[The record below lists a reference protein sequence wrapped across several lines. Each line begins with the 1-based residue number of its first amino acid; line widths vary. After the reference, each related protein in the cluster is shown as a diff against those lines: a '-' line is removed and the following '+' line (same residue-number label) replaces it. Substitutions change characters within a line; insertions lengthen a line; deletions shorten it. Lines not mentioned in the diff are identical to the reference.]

1 MANGST
7 IALRVRPPP
16 SLSLAGYR
24 WSYLVLCLAI
34 ALPVFSFFPVTPKPA
49 PGSDALNT
57 SRLTE
62 FSLLFV
68 STYMLVSTAIL
79 RRYPLAMRSHALT
92 VCIPFIGW
100 ALCSTI
106 WSLNPVYTFGKSF
119 EFLLLILIAA
129 AVIVGIRGLP
139 RMPRFGVE
147 GLITMSGVLVIVL
160 SFISNA
166 LIWGTIFPLHHNEG
180 RTRFSFGF
188 AHPLETADL
197 CAVTAII
204 AFAGPLPWPVRL
216 SVAALGSW
224 IVYLADA
231 RSTMVFLLAVLCLA
245 AMMHIRPVGLR
256 LCAIALAGI
265 GVYVAAILFV
275 QGDIN
280 FLPPDFA
287 TLNGRTVLWEES
299 LQVAYDH
306 PLLGVGF
313 YATGDY
319 LVSLFDWAG
328 NAHNAY
334 LEVILA
340 TGVIGFLLLLMF
352 LAYAA
357 WLCLRTRN
365 PTLICMLVF
374 ICLES
379 LFNPLLLSPRTPM
392 LFFIL
397 LMMAAAELPPAPGR
411 RYPARRSPASQ
422 RARANL
428 RLISDRQARTDNF
441 FTPAAPP

>member
-1 MANGST
+1 MLVSRARSAT
-7 IALRVRPPP
+7 P
-16 SLSLAGYR
+16 LSIAGYR
-24 WSYLVLCLAI
+24 WSCLVLCLAI
-34 ALPVFSFFPVTPKPA
+34 ALPVYSFFPVTPKPT
-49 PGSDALNT
+49 PGTDVLNT

-62 FSLLFV
+62 FALLFV
-68 STYMLVSTAIL
+68 SAYILASTAIL
-79 RRYPLAMRSHALT
+79 RRYPLAMRSHALA
-92 VCIPFIGW
+92 VSIPFIGW

-119 EFLLLILIAA
+119 EFLVLIAIAA
-129 AVIVGIRGLP
+129 AVIVGVRGLP

-147 GLITMSGVLVIVL
+147 GLITGAGLLVIVL

-166 LIWGTIFPLHHNEG
+166 MIWGTAFPFHQNEG
-180 RTRFSFGF
+180 RTRFSFGY

-216 SVAALGSW
+216 GVAALGSW
-224 IVYLADA
+224 IAYLADA
-231 RSTMVFLLAVLCLA
+231 RSTLIFLLAVLCIA

-256 LCAIALAGI
+256 LCAIALSGI
-265 GVYVAAILFV
+265 ALYVAAILFI
-275 QGDIN
+275 QGDFH
-280 FLPPDFA
+280 FLPQDFA

-299 LQVAYDH
+299 LEVAYDH

-340 TGVIGFLLLLMF
+340 TGVIGFLLLLIF
-352 LAYAA
+352 LGYAV
-357 WLCLRTRN
+357 WLCFRTRN
-365 PTLICMLVF
+365 RALICMLVF

-397 LMMAAAELPPAPGR
+397 LMMAAAELPPAP
-411 RYPARRSPASQ
+411 ARPSAAGRSPAAQ
-422 RARANL
+422 RAKLPNL
-428 RLISDRQARTDNF
+428 RLISRRQARPDHF
-441 FTPAAPP
+441 FTRAAPP